1 MTKQLRKMA
10 LIPKTTLSSVKT
22 LRCLSKINE
31 RLLSSNNRGK
41 AAS

>member
-10 LIPKTTLSSVKT
+10 SDTKTTPSSVKT

-41 AAS
+41 AVS